1 MTSVVTIGE
10 FSRLTHLS
18 VKALRHYHDIGLLE
32 PSAVDPST
40 GYRRYGLGQV
50 GAAQLIRRLRDLQ
63 MPLPEI
69 FAVVSAADD
78 DSRDAAIAEH
88 LLRMERELD
97 RTRMVV
103 ASLRELLGPG
113 PGVLPVEHRTL
124 DPVTALAV
132 SAVVARE
139 DIGAWCG
146 ESFERLYRTAAVARV
161 SPTGPAG
168 ATYDAAYFEADA
180 GRVQAFVPVPASTSS
195 GGNLSATLIPGGDF
209 VVGVHRGPYS
219 ECDRTYGAV
228 GTHVAE
234 HDTALSEPIREIYV
248 LGPPDEHDPARF
260 RTEICWPVTTA

>member
-1 MTSVVTIGE
+1 MSSVVTIGE

-18 VKALRHYHDIGLLE
+18 VKALRHYHDLGLLE
-32 PSAVDPST
+32 PSDVDPGT

-63 MPLPEI
+63 MPLSEI

-97 RTRMVV
+97 RTRVVV

-124 DPVTALAV
+124 APVTALAV
-132 SAVVARE
+132 SADVTRE
-139 DIGAWCG
+139 DIGGWCG
-146 ESFERLYRTAAVARV
+146 ESFERLYRAAAVAGVR
-161 SPTGPAG
+161 PTGPAG
-168 ATYDAAYFEADA
+168 ATYDVAYFEADA
-180 GRVQAFVPVPASTSS
+180 GRVQAFLPVPASTSS
-195 GGNLSATLIPGGDF
+195 CGDLSASLVPGGDF

-228 GTHVAE
+228 GTHVTE
-234 HDTALSEPIREIYV
+234 HDTTLAEPIREIY
-248 LGPPDEHDPARF
+248 LWGPPDEHDPARF
-260 RTEICWPVTTA
+260 RTEICWPVVTA